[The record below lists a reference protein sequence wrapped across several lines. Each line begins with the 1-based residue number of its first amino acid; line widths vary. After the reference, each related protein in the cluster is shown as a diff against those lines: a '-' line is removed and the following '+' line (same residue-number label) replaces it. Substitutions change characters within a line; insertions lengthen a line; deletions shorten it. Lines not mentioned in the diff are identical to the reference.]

1 MENPIAVLRKN
12 LGLSQSECCKYLGIP
27 KTTLCNYEQGIR
39 KPTSWAFDLILEKL
53 SEYESFLK
61 AEYSTKTG
69 IYPLSLVRRKI
80 TEVLCKHPEVSYC
93 LLFGSYAK
101 GKAKENSDVDLYIQS
116 DVTGFAYFGLLEEL
130 KEKLN
135 KEIDL
140 MSPKNVEADGKI
152 DQEMKK
158 TGILIYERK

>member
-39 KPTSWAFDLILEKL
+39 KPTGWAFDLILEKL

-61 AEYSTKTG
+61 AEYSPNVG
-69 IYPLSLVRRKI
+69 IYPFSLVRRKI
-80 TEVLCKHPEVSYC
+80 TEVLSKHPEVSYC

-101 GKAKENSDVDLYIQS
+101 GKAKESSDIDLYIQS
-116 DVTGFAYFGLLEEL
+116 DVSGFAFFGLLEEL
-130 KEKLN
+130 KGELN

-140 MSPKNVEADGKI
+140 MSPKNVETDGKL
-152 DQEMKK
+152 DQEIKK